1 MDLHAVKL
9 VVQFDICDSIPTLSQ
24 RFGRGARDPNISA
37 ICILLVPLGYF
48 VDERIKRLQTAE
60 LRRLAAE
67 KLATGKSG
75 RKRSATVLM
84 PTSGLAST
92 VDGVTTMPVL
102 IEAVGRSGNGEAF
115 IYIPPP
121 LAEIVNGK
129 QKRNGDAFAT
139 TLEMDAWINAGQLPH
154 DDPHHGCRRKVE
166 MQYYGTDKICTFIG
180 FNSKYW
186 RCLN

>member
-24 RFGRGARDPNISA
+24 RFGCGARDPNISA

-60 LRRLAAE
+60 LRRLAAK

-102 IEAVGRSGNGEAF
+102 IEAIGRSGNGEAF